1 MKRNLLSIFFL
12 CLCTLGQATIL
23 RVDNTPGSSA
33 PYSDLTT
40 AHAVALDGDTLYIE
54 GSNTSYGNLTITKRL
69 VILGPGYFL
78 DQNPNT
84 PVSLSAI
91 VNKFTLERTD
101 VNDPTSGSYQS
112 EIRGLSF
119 TALST
124 SGLTIKSSEIIIANC
139 LIRSDVFLSSSD
151 INGIAV
157 HQCYFQ
163 GEGIDGLSTNPGF
176 NSVLFTNNIVEG
188 NFLIPD
194 NSTGTIQH
202 NLFLGDQFEVLS
214 FAGELRSN
222 IATSTSTTNFSVS
235 SSGSGQI
242 SHNTAANGQFGTND
256 NNNISAANVLFVGF
270 AGNSQ
275 DGQYQLAAGAS
286 AVLGNAHD
294 ATDRGPYGG
303 SRSYSLSGLSDIPRI
318 IFLEVPPSGSASET
332 FTIRVKARAGN

>member
-1 MKRNLLSIFFL
+1 MKPTLLSILILFL
-12 CLCTLGQATIL
+12 FSVSQANIL

-54 GSNTSYGNLTITKRL
+54 GSNTSYGNLILNKRL
-69 VILGPGYFL
+69 VILGPGYYL

-91 VNKFTLERTD
+91 VAIFTLERSD
-101 VNDPTSGSYQS
+101 PNDPTSGSYQS

-119 TALST
+119 TAT
-124 SGLTIKSSEIIIANC
+124 SNSGIRIESSEITIANC
-139 LIRSDVFLSSSD
+139 LIRSDIALQSFD
-151 INGIAV
+151 INGIHV
-157 HQCYFQ
+157 SQCYFQ
-163 GEGIDGLSTNPGF
+163 GEGIDASSNNPGF
-176 NSVLFTNNIVEG
+176 NGVVFINNIVEG

-194 NSTGTIQH
+194 NSTGTINH
-202 NLFLGDQFEVLS
+202 NLFLGDRFEVLS

-222 IATSTSTTNFSVS
+222 IATSTNTSNFAVS

-242 SHNTAANGQFGTND
+242 SHNTAANGQFGTID
-256 NNNISAANVLFVGF
+256 DNNISAANVLFVGLT
-270 AGNSQ
+270 GNSQ
-275 DGQYQLAAGAS
+275 DGQYQLAAGAT

-294 ATDRGPYGG
+294 ATDRGPFGG
-303 SRSYSLSGLSDIPRI
+303 NRAYSLSGLSDIPRI
-318 IFLEVPPSGSASET
+318 ISLEVPPTGSASET